1 MSLLPAAFAA
11 LTLAVLPQSQLTGEE
26 LLAGLFAKVEEAVQS
41 EHGITPVEEV
51 GGMHQLALGGVGDLV
66 FDLQGGTY
74 MIVGVCDENCSDIDI
89 VLTTIDGALV
99 GEDTLD
105 DDTPV
110 VTFEAAPGAGYHAKI
125 AMTGCQVEKCRT
137 RAKVYRLG

>member
-1 MSLLPAAFAA
+1 MTFLPAAVAA
-11 LTLAVLPQSQLTGEE
+11 LTLAMPPQSQPTGEA
-26 LLAGLFAKVEEAVQS
+26 LLAGLFEKVEEAVRTQ
-41 EHGITPVEEV
+41 HNIDPVEEV
-51 GGMHQLALGGVGDLV
+51 GGMHQLALGETGDLV
-66 FDLQGGTY
+66 FDLQGGSY

-105 DDTPV
+105 DDRPV

-125 AMTGCQVEKCRT
+125 AMTGCQVAKCRT

>member
-41 EHGITPVEEV
+41 EHNITPVEEV
-51 GGMHQLALGGVGDLV
+51 GGRHQLAQGATGDLV
-66 FDLQGGTY
+66 FDLEGGTY
-74 MIVGVCDENCSDIDI
+74 MIVGVCDESCSDIDI
-89 VLTTIDGALV
+89 QLTTVSGEVV
-99 GEDTLD
+99 GEDVLE

-110 VTFEAAPGAGYHAKI
+110 VTFEAAPGAGYHAKVGM
-125 AMTGCQVEKCRT
+125 AACAAETCLT
-137 RAKVYRLG
+137 RVKVYRLG